1 MSLEQLNRYHVI
13 QMVIEGKM
21 SLAEAAQSMQL
32 SYRQAKRIKA
42 NVVAEGASGVLH
54 HNHGRTPAN
63 KLPDELRQRVQE
75 LGQGDYAQFNDTHF
89 TELLAQREN
98 ITISRE
104 TVRQWRRADGQPPK
118 HRRRVSQ
125 RHHKRRERKPAE
137 GMMILWDGSP
147 HRWFGPEHPPCC
159 LMASIDDATG
169 QVLVVRFFPA
179 ETSAAYLTMLRL
191 IVERKGIPCSIYQD
205 RHSALKRND
214 NHWSLQEQLAGR
226 QEPTQVGGALEA
238 LGIQAIFALTPQ
250 AKGRVERL
258 NRTLQDRLIALMGL
272 DGITD
277 INTANAYVDSG
288 FIDDYNRRFAEPAK
302 EVTPAWRKVPR
313 GLDLDRV
320 ISFRYSAVVGQD
332 NAVRLGSLVFDIPPG
347 PRGCGYAKSEVEVRQ
362 LLDGRWRIYKNDR
375 LLGEYPATE
384 VVEPLRRRKR
394 NRHAPGADDAQ
405 FEYWASAL
413 PAEGKAAGRATRN
426 YGGGVRARRIA

>member
-1 MSLEQLNRYHVI
+1 M
-13 QMVIEGKM
+13 
-21 SLAEAAQSMQL
+21 
-32 SYRQAKRIKA
+32 
-42 NVVAEGASGVLH
+42 
-54 HNHGRTPAN
+54 
-63 KLPDELRQRVQE
+63 
-75 LGQGDYAQFNDTHF
+75 
-89 TELLAQREN
+89 
-98 ITISRE
+98 
-104 TVRQWRRADGQPPK
+104 
-118 HRRRVSQ
+118 
-125 RHHKRRERKPAE
+125 
-137 GMMILWDGSP
+137 
-147 HRWFGPEHPPCC
+147 
-159 LMASIDDATG
+159 
-169 QVLVVRFFPA
+169 
-179 ETSAAYLTMLRL
+179 
-191 IVERKGIPCSIYQD
+191 
-205 RHSALKRND
+205 
-214 NHWSLQEQLAGR
+214 
-226 QEPTQVGGALEA
+226 
-238 LGIQAIFALTPQ
+238 
-250 AKGRVERL
+250 ERL

-405 FEYWASAL
+405 FEYRESAL

>member
-1 MSLEQLNRYHVI
+1 
-13 QMVIEGKM
+13 
-21 SLAEAAQSMQL
+21 
-32 SYRQAKRIKA
+32 
-42 NVVAEGASGVLH
+42 
-54 HNHGRTPAN
+54 
-63 KLPDELRQRVQE
+63 
-75 LGQGDYAQFNDTHF
+75 
-89 TELLAQREN
+89 
-98 ITISRE
+98 
-104 TVRQWRRADGQPPK
+104 
-118 HRRRVSQ
+118 
-125 RHHKRRERKPAE
+125 
-137 GMMILWDGSP
+137 
-147 HRWFGPEHPPCC
+147 
-159 LMASIDDATG
+159 MASIDDATG

-277 INTANAYVDSG
+277 ISTANAYVDSG